1 MEALTIEA
9 KQRARNA
16 IVKRFKDSVDLENIA
31 AGTIPFYSVLP
42 SFYLLSHSVCAQY
55 NKSLLSADSQL
66 NVTVGGKLD
75 ALKRAVDLMDES
87 TMKLDNFT
95 QNMKK
100 TDEKIE
106 AVNTTISNFE
116 YLKRVS
122 HMC

>member
-1 MEALTIEA
+1 M
-9 KQRARNA
+9 
-16 IVKRFKDSVDLENIA
+16 
-31 AGTIPFYSVLP
+31 
-42 SFYLLSHSVCAQY
+42 
-55 NKSLLSADSQL
+55 SADSQL

-87 TMKLDNFT
+87 TIKLDYFT

-116 YLKRVS
+116 HLKRVS
-122 HMC
+122 FNQILSPKLHSRLLIQILSY

>member
-1 MEALTIEA
+1 MHGMQLL
-9 KQRARNA
+9 KGS
-16 IVKRFKDSVDLENIA
+16 K
-31 AGTIPFYSVLP
+31 IPLIWRILRQVQLLFIQHTL

-87 TMKLDNFT
+87 TIKLDNFT

>member
-1 MEALTIEA
+1 M
-9 KQRARNA
+9 
-16 IVKRFKDSVDLENIA
+16 
-31 AGTIPFYSVLP
+31 
-42 SFYLLSHSVCAQY
+42 
-55 NKSLLSADSQL
+55 SADSQL

-87 TMKLDNFT
+87 TIKLDYFT

-116 YLKRVS
+116 HLKRVS
-122 HMC
+122 FTHILLPKLHSHLLIQLHSYLGS

>member
-1 MEALTIEA
+1 M
-9 KQRARNA
+9 
-16 IVKRFKDSVDLENIA
+16 
-31 AGTIPFYSVLP
+31 
-42 SFYLLSHSVCAQY
+42 
-55 NKSLLSADSQL
+55 SADSQL

-87 TMKLDNFT
+87 TIKLDYFT

-116 YLKRVS
+116 HLKRVS
-122 HMC
+122 LTHILSSKLQSRLLIELLSYLGS

>member
-1 MEALTIEA
+1 M
-9 KQRARNA
+9 
-16 IVKRFKDSVDLENIA
+16 
-31 AGTIPFYSVLP
+31 
-42 SFYLLSHSVCAQY
+42 
-55 NKSLLSADSQL
+55 SADSQL

-87 TMKLDNFT
+87 TIKLDYFT

-116 YLKRVS
+116 HLKRVS
-122 HMC
+122 FTHILSSSLSPYSIIFLPRFITFAII